1 MASYPTNLSIQE
13 SEYFNWHCVICSKL
27 ALSPLTLEMQHITY
41 DSVVYSDVN
50 NDKWVKCDDCMSPF
64 HFICATSEPEHIVA
78 KQEICLYF
86 FLLAKKIR
94 SDFVLFVDLFI
105 FI

>member
-1 MASYPTNLSIQE
+1 MASYPTDLSIQE
-13 SEYFNWHCVICSKL
+13 SKYFNWHCVICSKL

-64 HFICATSEPEHIVA
+64 HLICATSELSILLQTRDLFV
-78 KQEICLYF
+78 LF
-86 FLLAKKIR
+86 SLAKKN
-94 SDFVLFVDLFI
+94 
-105 FI
+105 

>member
-1 MASYPTNLSIQE
+1 MASYPTDLSIQE
-13 SEYFNWHCVICSKL
+13 SEYFNWHCVICLKL

-64 HFICATSEPEHIVA
+64 HQHSKANPCPSSYALEEG
-78 KQEICLYF
+78 Q
-86 FLLAKKIR
+86 
-94 SDFVLFVDLFI
+94 
-105 FI
+105 